1 MVIST
6 HAAARMSQRNV
17 GQDDVAFVIA
27 FGRRLFRTGAE
38 IYFLG
43 RRDVPARYA
52 REAEHL
58 VGTVVIVAR
67 DSSVITVYRNARAH
81 NALKRK
87 HKRDRVE
94 SRASHL
100 SDEDQWSRAC

>member
-38 IYFLG
+38 IYFL
-43 RRDVPARYA
+43 
-52 REAEHL
+52 
-58 VGTVVIVAR
+58 VAR

>member
-1 MVIST
+1 
-6 HAAARMSQRNV
+6 MSQRNV
-17 GQDDVAFVIA
+17 GEDDVAFVIA
-27 FGRRLFRTGAE
+27 FGRRLFRTGVE

-81 NALKRK
+81 GTLKRK
-87 HKRDRVE
+87 HKRDRDAAQ
-94 SRASHL
+94 SFRL
-100 SDEDQWSRAC
+100 SDEDRWRQAS